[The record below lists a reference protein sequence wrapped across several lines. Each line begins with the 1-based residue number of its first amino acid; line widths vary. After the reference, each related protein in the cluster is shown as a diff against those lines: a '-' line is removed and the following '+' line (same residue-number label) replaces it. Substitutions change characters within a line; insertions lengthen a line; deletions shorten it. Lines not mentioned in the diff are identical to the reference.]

1 MFKSRNLQNRRSLL
15 MLSYAPDRSM
25 KAAPKILPFL
35 ARCISARC
43 LITKTGSI
51 HERSF
56 LNPNIVSGMLV
67 SVAAMSLLL
76 TMQLQSLHV
85 VVGIERGL

>member
-43 LITKTGSI
+43 LIAKTGSI

-56 LNPNIVSGMLV
+56 LNPNIVLGMLV
-67 SVAAMSLLL
+67 SVAAMSLCNSRAY
-76 TMQLQSLHV
+76 M
-85 VVGIERGL
+85 